1 MSTSPLKQCPLQESK
16 NAEHQIKKIDAS
28 QREEWGAVLPSK
40 FESVDEILVVA
51 QGRFDQR
58 HY

>member
-1 MSTSPLKQCPLQESK
+1 MTTSLKQCPLQESK
-16 NAEHQIKKIDAS
+16 TLNIKRIDTS